1 MRAHKLAVLERNT
14 NYAAGRIDRLSK
26 ELRQSLIKTIAYR
39 EVIAEKTFS
48 KITDHKARLN
58 GRYTQ
63 YALRH
68 DITAQIKKL
77 DPTSVRERN
86 AKMRIDHETGVMNGL
101 IERNLRTILS
111 PRMRERKRLLRE
123 LNLERASTF
132 GSISSDG
139 DSRTG
144 SAAVMA
150 ATKTPAAAAAVTTK
164 THAPAAV
171 SRQNTTGVVVTK
183 ASVKNKTKEPKSV
196 KLPPLNLNTSRSIV
210 DSPRGVRVKLP
221 PISVTTV
228 R

>member
-26 ELRQSLIKTIAYR
+26 EMRQSLIRTIAYR

-68 DITAQIKKL
+68 DITEQIKKL

-86 AKMRIDHETGVMNGL
+86 AKMRIDHEMGVMNGL

-139 DSRTG
+139 ESRSG
-144 SAAVMA
+144 SAAVTA
-150 ATKTPAAAAAVTTK
+150 ATKTPAAAVTTK